1 MTLSSL
7 AGQAIVGQY
16 VTVPWW
22 PGHWEITQGW
32 GPTDYSGEPEGH
44 GYTHWHAGVDIAVPC
59 GTIISLPPLI
69 TSAAVRYVDNPG
81 GYGTAIVLT
90 VGRVDIWF
98 GHLAA
103 RLAPPGTVRG
113 GAHLAATNNS
123 GNSTGCHVHV
133 EVRPQGARYGTDID
147 PSAWLLDPEGAAA
160 GQGQAAG
167 AASRHRTGPGSPGSD
182 VLAQGDIPGSTSGA
196 GGTPLDALAA
206 AVEQGVSAAFQ
217 PVETSIETAERQ
229 FVAGLVGSAQV
240 GLGAVMMAGGVV
252 AVWAGYRGQGVR
264 QLAAGALG
272 AQRRLGAAVQRP
284 TPAAAPA
291 AATEPPKELSASAQA
306 ALAEARAGR
315 GARLSPEVAEE
326 LRRQSVRASRVKGAR
341 APRMAPAAHSQAGD
355 LVPRAVRQRLALRA
369 GRAGR

>member
-229 FVAGLVGSAQV
+229 FVAGHHD
-240 GLGAVMMAGGVV
+240 
-252 AVWAGYRGQGVR
+252 
-264 QLAAGALG
+264 
-272 AQRRLGAAVQRP
+272 RP
-284 TPAAAPA
+284 
-291 AATEPPKELSASAQA
+291 
-306 ALAEARAGR
+306 
-315 GARLSPEVAEE
+315 
-326 LRRQSVRASRVKGAR
+326 
-341 APRMAPAAHSQAGD
+341 
-355 LVPRAVRQRLALRA
+355 
-369 GRAGR
+369 